1 MAKYTEDAK
10 ALLEYVGGTD
20 NIQAVTHCV
29 TRMRFVLFDE
39 KKADVERIEEIPLS
53 KVLLLNLVSSRLLLE
68 MMFSCS
74 ITILLK
80 FRVLKVFLKRL

>member
-39 KKADVERIEEIPLS
+39 TSNIQKWLIYAVFY
-53 KVLLLNLVSSRLLLE
+53 SSRVLE
-68 MMFSCS
+68 SAQLV
-74 ITILLK
+74 TD
-80 FRVLKVFLKRL
+80 